1 MQQLFTCLNQP
12 KLVFPSGQDGLLA
25 GIFHMVRLA
34 AKKNNLAWLRDQL
47 KPSKITDL
55 CLYSTD

>member
-34 AKKNNLAWLRDQL
+34 AKKKQL
-47 KPSKITDL
+47 SMVKRPA
-55 CLYSTD
+55 